1 MGSVGLSFG
10 SPTSGQ
16 GFDVTTTVASIVANL
31 DAVETPW
38 NNQLTSLKSQDTALT
53 SIGTDLS
60 ALSTAAQSLTDFQG
74 VLAEKEGSSSDTDV
88 LSLTSAGTTAVA
100 GSHTVV
106 VSQLATTASYYS
118 DSVSDESD
126 LLTGSFKVTVGG
138 TTQTIS
144 ASAGGES
151 LTDLATTI
159 NSADAGVTASVV
171 NGSSG
176 AELTIVSN
184 TSGSA
189 GNFTISGALTDT
201 SNGNATVNLDNV
213 GERGVDAQLTVDNI
227 PVTSG
232 SNTVTSAIQG
242 VTFQLLSAA
251 PTTSVQVE
259 ITNDNSDVESAVSTF
274 VSDYNTV
281 IGDLN
286 AQEGNG
292 SSGNPEPLYGS
303 PTVALLQEQLQSAL
317 TFTQPAQAV
326 GTTTTIGSGDTLS
339 GSVNISVGGVAAASV
354 SVGAGGTP
362 ATLAGLATA
371 INNAN
376 LGVTASVIT
385 SGAAGTL
392 SLINSTSG
400 SSGAITVD
408 SSGLTD
414 STTGSQVAFGASQ
427 SNAVTSITQLGI
439 SVNND
444 GTLTLDTDT
453 LDSILNSNYQDVVNF
468 LQPSGAYTSFGGNLT
483 NALNNLGNSAPD
495 GAIYLALQQDSQ
507 EETSLNTNI
516 SNENAQISTE
526 QTNLTTELNEANYE
540 LEEIPSQLDEINEIY
555 SSITGYNENPS

>member
-38 NNQLTSLKSQDTALT
+38 NNQLISLKSQDTALT

-126 LLTGSFKVTVGG
+126 LLTGSFTVTVGG

-317 TFTQPAQAV
+317 TFSQPAQAV

>member
-38 NNQLTSLKSQDTALT
+38 NNQLISLKSQDTALT

-126 LLTGSFKVTVGG
+126 LLTGSFTVTVGG

-408 SSGLTD
+408 SSGLID

-468 LQPSGAYTSFGGNLT
+468 LQPSGTYTSFGGNLT
-483 NALNNLGNSAPD
+483 NVMNNLGNSAPD

-516 SNENAQISTE
+516 TNENAQISTE

>member
-31 DAVETPW
+31 DGVETPW
-38 NNQLTSLKSQDTALT
+38 KSQLSSLQSQDTALT

-60 ALSTAAQSLTDFQG
+60 TLSTAAQSLTDFQG
-74 VLAEKEGSSSDTDV
+74 VLAEKEGSSSDTNV
-88 LSLTSAGTTAVA
+88 LSLSSAGTTAVA

-118 DSVSDESD
+118 DSVAAESD
-126 LLTGSFKVTVGG
+126 LLTGSFTVTVGG
-138 TTQTIS
+138 ATQTIS
-144 ASAGGES
+144 ASSGGES
-151 LTDLATTI
+151 LSDLATTI

-213 GERGVDAQLTVDNI
+213 GQTGVDAQLTVDNI

-232 SNTVTSAIQG
+232 SNTVTGAIQG

-274 VSDYNTV
+274 VSDYNKV

-286 AQEGNG
+286 AQEGND

-303 PTVALLQEQLQSAL
+303 PAVALLQEQLESAL

-326 GTTTTIGSGDTLS
+326 GTTTTIASGDTLS
-339 GSVNISVGGVAAASV
+339 GSVNISVGGGAAASV

-362 ATLAGLATA
+362 TTLAGLATA

-385 SGAAGTL
+385 SGASGTL

-414 STTGSQVAFGASQ
+414 STTGTQVAFGASQ

-453 LDSILNSNYQDVVNF
+453 LDSILNSNYQDVVSF

-507 EETSLNTNI
+507 EESSLNTNI
-516 SNENAQISTE
+516 TNENAQISTE